1 MLPWLLCGAL
11 AAIVLVLCVRLRLLK
26 KSLDNIAAQLG
37 ERLSSDTNNPIFLP
51 TRDSHARKLAAEL
64 NIQLK
69 ELRRLRQRYENGD
82 RELKEAVTN
91 VSHDL
96 RTPLTAICG
105 YLELLD
111 RGDKT
116 PAQARYLSLIA
127 GRAEAMRQLTEELL
141 RYSVAA
147 SLEDDL
153 SLEPVDL
160 GAAVE
165 EAAAALYGAFV
176 ERGVVPT
183 VSLPEERVVRDL
195 DRAALSRVLGN
206 LLSNALKYS
215 GGDLDVVLDG
225 AGTITLSNAA
235 PGLDEV
241 QVGRLFDRFY
251 TVETGRSSTGL
262 GLSIARALTERMGGS
277 IAARYEAGRLAVV
290 LSFPAPRPN
299 SPQHERSARRG

>member
-11 AAIVLVLCVRLRLLK
+11 TAAVLTLCVRLRLLQ
-26 KSLDNIAAQLG
+26 KSLDEIAAQLG
-37 ERLSSDTNNPIFLP
+37 DRLSSDTNNPIFLS
-51 TRDSHARKLAAEL
+51 TRDPHALELAAQL
-64 NIQLK
+64 NVHLK
-69 ELRRLRQRYENGD
+69 QLRRLRQRFENGD

-111 RGDKT
+111 RGEKT
-116 PAQARYLSLIA
+116 PEQERYLSLIA

-141 RYSVAA
+141 RCTVAA
-147 SLEDDL
+147 SLEDEL

-160 GAAVE
+160 NAAVE
-165 EAAAALYGAFV
+165 EAVAALYGAFV
-176 ERGVVPT
+176 ERGIVPA
-183 VSLPEERVVRDL
+183 VSLPDHRVVREL

-206 LLSNALKYS
+206 LLGNALKYS
-215 GGDLDVVLDG
+215 GGDLDVALEPDG
-225 AGTITLSNAA
+225 AITLSNAA

-251 TVETGRSSTGL
+251 TVETGRGSTGL
-262 GLSIARALTERMGGS
+262 GLSIARALAERMGGT
-277 IAARYEAGRLAVV
+277 IAARYEDGRLSVA
-290 LSFPAPRPN
+290 LQFP
-299 SPQHERSARRG
+299 GTY

>member
-11 AAIVLVLCVRLRLLK
+11 AAIVLILCVRLCLLQ
-26 KSLDNIAAQLG
+26 KSLDEIAAQLG
-37 ERLSSDTNNPIFLP
+37 ERLGSDTNNPIFLSA
-51 TRDSHARKLAAEL
+51 RDPHARKLAGAL
-64 NIQLK
+64 NVQLK

-116 PAQARYLSLIA
+116 PDQARYLALIA
-127 GRAEAMRQLTEELL
+127 DRAEAMRQLTEELL

-147 SLEDDL
+147 GPEEELTLE
-153 SLEPVDL
+153 SVDL
-160 GAAVE
+160 NAAVE
-165 EAAAALYGAFV
+165 EAVASFYGALV
-176 ERGVVPT
+176 EGGVTPS
-183 VSLPEERVVRDL
+183 VSLPEERVVRRL

-206 LLSNALKYS
+206 LLNNALRHG
-215 GGDLDVVLDG
+215 GGDLEVTLDS
-225 AGTITLSNAA
+225 AGVITLSNTA
-235 PGLDEV
+235 PELDEV

-262 GLSIARALTERMGGS
+262 GLSIARSLTERMGGT
-277 IAARYEAGRLAVV
+277 IAARYEAGRLWVS
-290 LSFPAPRPN
+290 LCF
-299 SPQHERSARRG
+299 